1 MFDILCDIFR
11 LICYLCDKLIAFSGI
26 RDSKQYWKSSEL
38 GQQRQREHQA
48 RRQKT

>member
-11 LICYLCDKLIAFSGI
+11 LICYLCYELSAILGI
-26 RDSKQYWKSSEL
+26 RDDKQYWKSSEL